1 MDELITVSCEACGGD
16 GYALAL
22 TPVLGGAQPDDSL
35 ASCEVCGG
43 TGVLEVCGGCLAVPE
58 VVGGF
63 EVCACMGAAL
73 KRAA

>member
-1 MDELITVSCEACGGD
+1 MDELITVSCDACGGD
-16 GYALAL
+16 GYTLAL
-22 TPVLGGAQPDDSL
+22 CAAQPDGSL

-43 TGVLEVCGGCLAVPE
+43 TGTLEVCGSCLAVPE